1 MPTAPACGAHGQ
13 EGFIFADPSAFF
25 FFTHPKV
32 LAVIP
37 NPSVYQPN
45 RPAARSLGFTKFGQ
59 GPEAQLTPGPPNI
72 EMGMEL
78 SPIS

>member
-25 FFTHPKV
+25 FFFFTHPKV

-37 NPSVYQPN
+37 NPSVDQPN
-45 RPAARSLGFTKFGQ
+45 RPAARSLGFTKFG
-59 GPEAQLTPGPPNI
+59 
-72 EMGMEL
+72 
-78 SPIS
+78 